1 METITL
7 FSGRTMACYPK
18 SEQPETMTDDSLRLD
33 TTGVYMSTGKSTKPV
48 QAKPEED
55 PAKTAFLSNAFF
67 LLDHSEAILSDSR
80 MFLAPLPIRN
90 NLAYTGTSGFQNPTL
105 GVYIEF
111 WLHMGMPMT
120 FSVGHLFFRKEVKA
134 LLYHIAG
141 SPLSGGNHCTFVTE
155 EGKSIQRTDLP
166 FKDYWGPFMKINDH
180 YTQAKQLYQSY
191 TIQEVIE
198 KLKKN
203 SKS

>member
-7 FSGRTMACYPK
+7 FSGRTMVCYPK
-18 SEQPETMTDDSLRLD
+18 SEQPETLIDDSLRLD
-33 TTGVYMSTGKSTKPV
+33 TTGVYLRIGKSTKSV
-48 QAKPEED
+48 QTKPEED

-67 LLDHSEAILSDSR
+67 LFDHSDEILSDSR
-80 MFLAPLPIRN
+80 MFLAPLPINN

-111 WLHMGMPMT
+111 WQHMGMPMT
-120 FSVGHLFFRKEVKA
+120 FSVGYLFFRKEVKA

-141 SPLSGGNHCTFVTE
+141 SPLSGSNSCAFVTE
-155 EGKSIQRTDLP
+155 EGKSIQRSLSS
-166 FKDYWGPFMKINDH
+166 FFNYWPPFMEINNH

-198 KLKKN
+198 KLR
-203 SKS
+203 S